1 VGDGELRRQHPA
13 PERSGGRM
21 IDYFELALSLVK
33 AQRDELLSVKGPS
46 LPPPATDEE
55 RRRRELND
63 AIVTKHLE
71 SWFRK

>member
-1 VGDGELRRQHPA
+1 
-13 PERSGGRM
+13 M